1 MLIAF
6 LIRDED
12 DWRLWRQSVSQVS
25 GKAIINVADKAPL
38 LHGHGSEREGAI
50 EEVEAFDDSD
60 EDDDDNNDDEVV
72 VVDDNNMTGISV
84 S

>member
-12 DWRLWRQSVSQVS
+12 DWKAWRQSVSHVQ
-25 GKAIINVADKAPL
+25 GKAIINVADKAPSM
-38 LHGHGSEREGAI
+38 HGHGSEREGAVD
-50 EEVEAFDDSD
+50 EVEAFDD
-60 EDDDDNNDDEVV
+60 DDDDL
-72 VVDDNNMTGISV
+72 TGESG